1 MITQVKIV
9 TISVT
14 DQQKSLEFYTEK
26 LGFTV
31 ATNQPMGDDKG
42 TRWIELALPGGGV
55 TVSIFPPQDPST
67 KVGGFSNIIFT
78 CEDVRQTYEELK
90 ERGVQFT
97 QEPKDEFWGTFC
109 IFADPDDNQFVLS
122 STTT

>member
-1 MITQVKIV
+1 MINKLAV
-9 TISVT
+9 TTIWVR
-14 DQQKSLEFYTEK
+14 DLNEALRFYTEK

-31 ATNQPMGDDKG
+31 ATDQPMADDKG
-42 TRWIELALPGGGV
+42 TRWIELSLPGGGV
-55 TVSIFPPQDPST
+55 TVSIFPPQDPNT

-90 ERGVQFT
+90 ERGVQFI

-122 STTT
+122 STPT